1 MKTIKSLAVLL
12 AAAALATACSD
23 NNEDRT
29 TVAVVTF
36 EGAAWTPYVAA
47 TVGKTYTGDVAT
59 ENYVWTDAATS
70 LSSTPI
76 FTDYGESGKF
86 FGGGW
91 IVSSYNSKDLAAYGS
106 YSYDLY
112 VYNAENADAV
122 KGGGHNGSD
131 NFLVGF
137 GNADETRDNRPTL
150 EFADGKARTVK
161 GCYVNSTCY
170 ILNIMRNGNDFS
182 PALGDEDEV
191 FICATGYDAAG
202 AETGKVSLSFAKK
215 DKMIDTW
222 TAWDLSSLGEVTK
235 IRFSIS
241 GGPEN
246 EYGMTTPTYYA
257 IDDVTVEWEE

>member
-29 TVAVVTF
+29 KVAVVTF
-36 EGAAWTPYVAA
+36 EGAAWTPYV
-47 TVGKTYTGDVAT
+47 
-59 ENYVWTDAATS
+59 
-70 LSSTPI
+70 

-170 ILNIMRNGNDFS
+170 ILNIMRNGNPLS

-191 FICATGYDAAG
+191 FIYATGYDAAG

>member
-29 TVAVVTF
+29 KVAVVTF

-170 ILNIMRNGNDFS
+170 ILNIMRNGNAFS

-202 AETGKVSLSFAKK
+202 AETGKVSFSFAKK

>member
-1 MKTIKSLAVLL
+1 M
-12 AAAALATACSD
+12 
-23 NNEDRT
+23 
-29 TVAVVTF
+29 
-36 EGAAWTPYVAA
+36 
-47 TVGKTYTGDVAT
+47 
-59 ENYVWTDAATS
+59 
-70 LSSTPI
+70 
-76 FTDYGESGKF
+76 
-86 FGGGW
+86 
-91 IVSSYNSKDLAAYGS
+91 
-106 YSYDLY
+106 
-112 VYNAENADAV
+112 

-170 ILNIMRNGNDFS
+170 ILNIMRNGKPLS
-182 PALGDEDEV
+182 PALSDEDEV
-191 FICATGYDAAG
+191 FIYATGYDAAG